1 MDSSIESEALIL
13 DRILLIG
20 FRYSTD
26 FQGV

>member
-1 MDSSIESEALIL
+1 MGGSIEPEALIL